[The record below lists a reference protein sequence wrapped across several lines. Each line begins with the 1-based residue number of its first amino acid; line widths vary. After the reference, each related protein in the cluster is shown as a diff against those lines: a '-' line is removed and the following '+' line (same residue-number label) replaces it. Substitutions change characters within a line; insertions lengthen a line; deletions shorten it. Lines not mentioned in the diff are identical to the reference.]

1 MTQLGS
7 VKAAADSERP
17 ANNQLS
23 RMLRL
28 SKVAFMASIC
38 VWIALVAINNL
49 TDYGANFQFVRHVFE
64 MDTTFPGN
72 PLMWRSVHSTAL
84 YHTAYVCIIATEIAT
99 GLLAGVAAF
108 KMLVARN

>member
-7 VKAAADSERP
+7 VNAASDPERP
-17 ANNQLS
+17 VNSQLS

-38 VWIALVAINNL
+38 VWIALVAINNV

-64 MDTTFPGN
+64 MDTMEQPPFRPD
-72 PLMWRSVHSTAL
+72 
-84 YHTAYVCIIATEIAT
+84 IAA
-99 GLLAGVAAF
+99 
-108 KMLVARN
+108 